1 MQGSDYHLFIYIF
14 RIIFIFFEYSYKR
27 KKDKGRRISK
37 VISVLYYKLKK
48 YSYYIDIY
56 RNKTLILI
64 IV

>member
-48 YSYYIDIY
+48 YSY
-56 RNKTLILI
+56 
-64 IV
+64 